1 MPDTTPLPL
10 NFESQLVHAPG
21 DHEPVYGG
29 VVAALH
35 LATTFEQETPGEP
48 IRYDYSRGGNP
59 TRQVVEDQIAAL
71 EGARFGYAFG
81 SGMAAI
87 AAVIS
92 LFEPGDEFIIPTNVY
107 GGTFR
112 ILDRYFKRFGL
123 NYRIIDVTDLD
134 AVEAAFAA
142 SENIK
147 AILFES
153 PTNPL
158 LTIVDIAALSVI
170 AHKHGALAIVDNT
183 FLTPYLQRPI
193 ELGADI
199 VVHSATKYLA
209 GHSDVFAGL
218 VAIKDELLAKKLHF
232 IQYST
237 GGILSPFD
245 SYLLLRGMK
254 TLAVRLERQ
263 SENAL
268 VLAQWLQEQPQI
280 AKVYYPGLPNHPGHD
295 IHRSQASAGGG
306 LVSFDLVE
314 GYEPTKLFSALKLII
329 LAESLGAVESLIC
342 HPSSMTHASIP
353 APLRLEMGISPQLV
367 RLSVGIEHID
377 DLSADLEQAFEAM
390 GCMYSTY

>member
-1 MPDTTPLPL
+1 MSDTTKLSL
-10 NFESQLVHAPG
+10 NFESKLVHAPG
-21 DHEPVYGG
+21 DYEPVYGG
-29 VVAALH
+29 VVAPIH
-35 LATTFEQETPGEP
+35 LATTFEQQDPGEP

-59 TRQVVEDQIAAL
+59 TRQVVEDHIADL
-71 EGARFGYAFG
+71 EGGNFGYAFG

-92 LFEPGDEFIIPTNVY
+92 LFSPGDEFIIPTNVY

-123 NYRIIDVTDLD
+123 GYRIVDVTDLA

-147 AILFES
+147 AVLFES

-158 LTIVDIAALSVI
+158 LTIVDIAALSEV
-170 AHKHGALAIVDNT
+170 AHKHGALSIVDNT

-209 GHSDVFAGL
+209 GHSDVVAGL
-218 VAIKDELLAKKLHF
+218 VAVKDELLARQLHF

-237 GGILSPFD
+237 GGVLSPFD

-254 TLAVRLERQ
+254 TLALRVDRQ
-263 SENAL
+263 SENAAT
-268 VLAQWLQEQPQI
+268 LAKWLQAQPQV
-280 AKVYYPGLPNHPGHD
+280 AKVYYPGLPEHPGHD
-295 IHRSQASAGGG
+295 IHAAQASAGGG
-306 LVSFDLVE
+306 LVSFDLAE
-314 GYEPTKLFSALKLII
+314 GYEPTELFSALRLII

-353 APLRLEMGISPQLV
+353 AKLRLEMGITPQLV
-367 RLSVGIEHID
+367 RLSVGIEHIT
-377 DLSADLEQAFEAM
+377 DLSATLEQAFKAL
-390 GCMYSTY
+390 